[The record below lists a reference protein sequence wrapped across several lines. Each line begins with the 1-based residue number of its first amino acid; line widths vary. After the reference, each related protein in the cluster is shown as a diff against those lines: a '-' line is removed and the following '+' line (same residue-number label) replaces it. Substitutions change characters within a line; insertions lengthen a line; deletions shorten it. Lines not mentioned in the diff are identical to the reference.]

1 MLTGQ
6 VGCVVDAKGWMG
18 RLIERVTG
26 SRAHHVVIALSDT
39 HCISAEP
46 GGAKVRPITDYE
58 HVVWSGYQHTEEQA
72 HLIAGLAE
80 FATNTRYDYLSFA
93 ARGVHFLTG
102 AKIPDKVATW
112 LDDRGETTCSQLA
125 SNIMAAARIG
135 APTTTVVC
143 PGDWLNYIQT
153 HHI

>member
-6 VGCVVDAKGWMG
+6 VGCVVDSRGWMG
-18 RLIERVTG
+18 KAIERVTG

-46 GGAKVRPITDYE
+46 GGAKRRPISDFE
-58 HVVWSGYQHTEEQA
+58 FVVWSKYQHTEEQA

-80 FATNTRYDYLSFA
+80 YSQHVRYDYLSFIA
-93 ARGVHFLTG
+93 LGVHFLTG
-102 AKIPDKVATW
+102 AKIPDKVAEW
-112 LDDRGETTCSQLA
+112 LDNRGETTCSGLA
-125 SNIMAAARIG
+125 ANIMRTARIS

-153 HHI
+153 HH